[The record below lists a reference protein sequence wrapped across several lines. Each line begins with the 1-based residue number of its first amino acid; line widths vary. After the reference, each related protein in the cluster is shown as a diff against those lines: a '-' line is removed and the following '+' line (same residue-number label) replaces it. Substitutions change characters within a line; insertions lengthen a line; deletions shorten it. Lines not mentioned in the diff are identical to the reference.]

1 MMSRKLRASVVVA
14 GLVLASSAAFAAA
27 QMMTGE
33 VKSIDAPKNH
43 LVLSSGETFGLAK
56 DVDATKLKPG
66 EKVSVTF
73 DMKNGKMRASKV
85 DVVN

>member
-1 MMSRKLRASVVVA
+1 MSRKLRASVVMA
-14 GLVLASSAAFAAA
+14 GLVLASSSAFAAA
-27 QMMTGE
+27 QMTSGE
-33 VKSIDAPKNH
+33 VKSIDAPKHH

-56 DVDATKLKPG
+56 GIDATKLKTG
-66 EKVSVTF
+66 DKVTF